1 MIGFP
6 PEGATFRSRRLAA
19 TRKKIWGAA
28 LQTIMSRGWER
39 TRILD
44 ITRLA
49 GVSHPTFR
57 RYFSSKDD
65 LIRQGAHHYVTEII
79 QAIDS
84 VPRDVAPFPALRQSL
99 IPLADRYTR
108 SHRFL
113 IVMELFWSYPAMRNL
128 HNSAL
133 YEERSRLAQYFDLR
147 LGIRDRLSYPSDLF
161 AHTALLF
168 LDYCFQVWFRRDLR
182 NIVPVATE
190 IFSTLASL
198 PTYRA
203 AR

>member
-1 MIGFP
+1 VIGFP
-6 PEGATFRSRRLAA
+6 PEGDTFRSRRLAA
-19 TRKKIWGAA
+19 TRKKIWSAA
-28 LQTIMSRGWER
+28 LQTIISRGWER

-49 GVSHPTFR
+49 GVSHPTFL
-57 RYFSSKDD
+57 RYFSSKED
-65 LIRQGAHHYVTEII
+65 LIRQGARHYVTDII
-79 QAIDS
+79 QAIDDI
-84 VPRDVAPFPALRQSL
+84 PRDIAPFPALRQSL
-99 IPLADRYTR
+99 VPLADRYAR
-108 SHRFL
+108 SHQFL
-113 IVMELFWSYPAMRNL
+113 ILMELFWSHPAMRDI
-128 HNSAL
+128 HSSVM
-133 YEERSRLAQYFDLR
+133 YEERARLAQYFDLR
-147 LGIRDRLSYPSDLF
+147 LGIRDRLSFPSDLF
-161 AHTALLF
+161 ANTAIMA